1 MMSST
6 ELRSPGPLLGHSL
19 SSSSNFRSLLV
30 SGSERFFYYNLW
42 FSVIRF
48 CTFCHKVVKNPLMNV
63 SYVSN
68 LFFLCWVL
76 FVLMKYDAYCSSCHF
91 YSYIYER
98 LPCLDCYCLLGAIR
112 IGDSPFVLYLV
123 VKWYE

>member
-6 ELRSPGPLLGHSL
+6 ELRSPGPLLGLSL

-30 SGSERFFYYNLW
+30 SGSLSLGSEGFFYYNLW

-68 LFFLCWVL
+68 FCFFDVGFSLF
-76 FVLMKYDAYCSSCHF
+76 
-91 YSYIYER
+91 
-98 LPCLDCYCLLGAIR
+98 
-112 IGDSPFVLYLV
+112 
-123 VKWYE
+123 